1 MKAAIATVGVVGM
14 LANGAAANPTYSS
27 LAVKDPFCAGLQTKA
42 CKDTPNC
49 HWTSERHV
57 HHSHD
62 YDYDYDNWMKVSH
75 SAKDRTSYG
84 KNWRPEGCSL
94 AHVFDRMEPNVNG
107 AEKAK
112 LNEWGLA
119 STWDTIECGDAF
131 IVKDCKDINQK
142 HPNKCEWNC
151 HSHTCIPFAV
161 EGFEASKVPVQ
172 VAKADVSG
180 RCSRAGKAIDVAGI
194 LSTGGCV
201 PGFHAEE
208 DTYSAGAKIEMC
220 FSSDKQLRIKI
231 DKDWD
236 GNFAEWGASVVA
248 ASSDGRF
255 VDLVWNNWS
264 STDNDEDN
272 YSSFTAGARQD
283 FDNLAGDPYEGVSCY
298 MITDFHGWY
307 QEYRRVEVVGIGR
320 VMSNSCK
327 RLPYYGDY
335 TDDWAAG
342 CQDHYCFDND
352 QMYYI
357 QENLTP
363 RHEQVK
369 ALRAAFMA
377 NVAKPKVFPAP

>member
-151 HSHTCIPFAV
+151 HSHTSSRSPSKDLRRRRFPSKWRRLTFLAAAAGQGRRSTWRGSCPLAV
-161 EGFEASKVPVQ
+161 
-172 VAKADVSG
+172 VS
-180 RCSRAGKAIDVAGI
+180 
-194 LSTGGCV
+194 
-201 PGFHAEE
+201 
-208 DTYSAGAKIEMC
+208 
-220 FSSDKQLRIKI
+220 
-231 DKDWD
+231 
-236 GNFAEWGASVVA
+236 
-248 ASSDGRF
+248 
-255 VDLVWNNWS
+255 
-264 STDNDEDN
+264 
-272 YSSFTAGARQD
+272 
-283 FDNLAGDPYEGVSCY
+283 LAFMLKKTHIRLELKLKYAFLL
-298 MITDFHGWY
+298 I
-307 QEYRRVEVVGIGR
+307 
-320 VMSNSCK
+320 SNSGSK
-327 RLPYYGDY
+327 
-335 TDDWAAG
+335 
-342 CQDHYCFDND
+342 
-352 QMYYI
+352 
-357 QENLTP
+357 
-363 RHEQVK
+363 
-369 ALRAAFMA
+369 
-377 NVAKPKVFPAP
+377 